1 MKNESLT
8 DAEWGIPSRYHMS
21 NIRAPSQGTV
31 QCERRRQ
38 GATRIHT
45 VPSIGHQNNS
55 KRPCVV
61 DIVAKKCRG
70 YAVAHI
76 LWKVSVKSLQQ
87 QKVRLRVEDASP
99 LRKSL
104 DS

>member
-21 NIRAPSQGTV
+21 NKRAPSQGTV

-38 GATRIHT
+38 GATPNPYSPLR
-45 VPSIGHQNNS
+45 HQNNS

>member
-21 NIRAPSQGTV
+21 NPKGQYNVKGDDRAPPQ
-31 QCERRRQ
+31 
-38 GATRIHT
+38 IHT
-45 VPSIGHQNNS
+45 APYGIKAIQNVRALWILWQRN
-55 KRPCVV
+55 
-61 DIVAKKCRG
+61 
-70 YAVAHI
+70 AVAMPW
-76 LWKVSVKSLQQ
+76 LTFYGKFSVKSLQQ